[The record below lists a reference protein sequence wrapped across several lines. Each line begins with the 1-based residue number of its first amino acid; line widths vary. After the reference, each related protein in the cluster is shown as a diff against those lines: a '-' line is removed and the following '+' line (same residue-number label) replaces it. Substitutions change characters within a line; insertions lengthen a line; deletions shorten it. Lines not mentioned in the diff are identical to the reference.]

1 LIGQLQVKDFPVN
14 GIGYGLGAHAASV
27 LFSASSRSAT
37 LRKFQQIAL
46 IASSVITKNPTS
58 TAVITDDAPLSIV
71 ASEAISLIVV
81 SFIWLSF
88 GFGFVLLP
96 SRLNGFYQ
104 VGFCFLGFA
113 VLQAVK
119 DFLDGI
125 LSELGDIGFVAFPL
139 IAGYIFRVV
148 ISRISGVA

>member
-37 LRKFQQIAL
+37 LRKFQQRAL
-46 IASSVITKNPTS
+46 IVSSVITKNPPS

-88 GFGFVLLP
+88 VFGFVLLP

-104 VGFCFLGFA
+104 VGFCILGFA
-113 VLQAVK
+113 VLQAVN
-119 DFLDGI
+119 DFLD
-125 LSELGDIGFVAFPL
+125 SVFAYLGDIRLFTFPL
-139 IAGYIFRVV
+139 VAGDIL
-148 ISRISGVA
+148 